1 MGYENLG
8 RLIDH
13 WLNYAPF
20 REALRKNPMEAVRK
34 SGISLSPQELEMINS
49 IDWSQ
54 SDEAL
59 RARISKAA

>member
-20 REALRKNPMEAVRK
+20 REAMRKDPMEAIRK
-34 SGISLSPQELEMINS
+34 SGIALSPQELEMIGNV
-49 IDWSQ
+49 DWSQ

>member
-8 RLIDH
+8 RLMDH
-13 WLNYAPF
+13 WLNYPPF
-20 REALRKNPMEAVRK
+20 REALRKDPMEAIRK
-34 SGISLSPQELEMINS
+34 SGIQLTPQELEIIAG

-59 RARISKAA
+59 QSRISKCA